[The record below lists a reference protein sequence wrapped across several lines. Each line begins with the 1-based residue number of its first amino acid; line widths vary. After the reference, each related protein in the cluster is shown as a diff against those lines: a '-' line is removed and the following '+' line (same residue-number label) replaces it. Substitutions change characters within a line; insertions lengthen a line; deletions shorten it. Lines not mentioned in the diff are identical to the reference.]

1 MSGPEQPPRAPF
13 HLWSRW
19 PLGPG
24 ALGARTHCGLGY
36 RSWLFCEAGVGRSRA
51 YQRPDGPS
59 PLWANFLPGPR
70 RSSLTKT
77 ITYILK
83 QETGKMFG

>member
-13 HLWSRW
+13 HLWSRR

-24 ALGARTHCGLGY
+24 VLGARTRCGLGY
-36 RSWLFCEAGVGRSRA
+36 RSWLFCEAGVGRSGA
-51 YQRPDGPS
+51 YQRSEGPS
-59 PLWANFLPGPR
+59 PLWANFPLAPR
-70 RSSLTKT
+70 GFSLTKT
-77 ITYILK
+77 ITYLLK